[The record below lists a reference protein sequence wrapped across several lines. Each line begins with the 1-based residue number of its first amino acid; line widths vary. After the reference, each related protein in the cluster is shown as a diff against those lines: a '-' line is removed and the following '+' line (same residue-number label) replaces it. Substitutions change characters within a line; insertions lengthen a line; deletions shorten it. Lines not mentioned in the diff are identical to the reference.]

1 MLTSCPWTSRA
12 DIIGGK
18 SPSNC
23 TSTTAP
29 ITCVTLP
36 SIPAEALAAA
46 KPLERSKSGGNCTAA
61 RPDIPPTEGRNLSTQ
76 RNDVAFLARSC
87 LDNRPAIREKRHIV
101 GMQSYC
107 MCRVGEIV
115 RSYTWDELLW
125 SFSTELFRNS
135 NKLLRTNETNEWNE
149 WIETLLKVLIII
161 FICVYMTTEMK

>member
-1 MLTSCPWTSRA
+1 MLTSCPLTSRA

-107 MCRVGEIV
+107 MCRVGEMSV
-115 RSYTWDELLW
+115 FTRGTNFYDRSRQ
-125 SFSTELFRNS
+125 SFF
-135 NKLLRTNETNEWNE
+135 ETPINYYERM
-149 WIETLLKVLIII
+149 KVP
-161 FICVYMTTEMK
+161 